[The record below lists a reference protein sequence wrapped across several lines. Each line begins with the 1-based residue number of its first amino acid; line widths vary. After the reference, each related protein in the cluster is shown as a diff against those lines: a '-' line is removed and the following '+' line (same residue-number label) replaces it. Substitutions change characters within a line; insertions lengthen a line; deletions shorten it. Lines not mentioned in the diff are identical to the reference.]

1 MKKIIKNINKIDANK
16 KDSPNNQWN
25 QENVNKKDK
34 QWWWSQKK
42 IQSKQNQKRKRTTD
56 TSEIQRIVT
65 DY

>member
-1 MKKIIKNINKIDANK
+1 MKKIIKNINKINANK

-42 IQSKQNQKRKRTTD
+42 KQSKQNQKRKRTTD